1 MWYEFLTDNDKIS
14 SFYKKIPELNNIS
27 IINII
32 FENNGT
38 NICIDFQMPYLPELL
53 LKVPPKEDNVIF
65 VQIRLIDVKK
75 IYMKTKGCFENI
87 NILIRPF
94 GDNYNFK
101 SKDNLV
107 LDVIAKKIRLINIFT
122 CKQDIDNI

>member
-1 MWYEFLTDNDKIS
+1 MWYEFLADNDKIS

-27 IINII
+27 MINII

-38 NICIDFQMPYLPELL
+38 NICVDFQMPYLPELL
-53 LKVPPKEDNVIF
+53 LKFPPKEDNVIF
-65 VQIRLIDVKK
+65 VQIRLIGVKK

-87 NILIRPF
+87 NILIKPF
-94 GDNYNFK
+94 GDNYNLK

-107 LDVIAKKIRLINIFT
+107 LDIIAKKIRLINIFT